1 MARQDYVDDLAQR
14 FEHKVNPVVAEH
26 ACDAALPVAEWFDKR
41 GLKVS
46 SKTMVVASSN
56 KTLAVTM
63 VKLRARGLKLEKGR
77 SLRDLG
83 VDNAGGRKGRKT
95 ATQKQKVAKLARRAR
110 RLKKLTEWTTTHRG

>member
-46 SKTMVVASSN
+46 LENDGGGVEQQDTGRDDGEAEGER
-56 KTLAVTM
+56 TE
-63 VKLRARGLKLEKGR
+63 ARER
-77 SLRDLG
+77 
-83 VDNAGGRKGRKT
+83 
-95 ATQKQKVAKLARRAR
+95 KVAA
-110 RLKKLTEWTTTHRG
+110 